1 MTATALYS
9 NSWHRVSALRPRL
22 RSHIHIQR
30 HTYRGQVW
38 YVMQDQSNGEFHRYT
53 PEANLLISLMDG
65 RRSVQQIWEIACA
78 QLDDDAMPQDEVIR
92 LMSQLHRADVLM
104 TDRAPDVRD
113 LVQRRRRQRA
123 QKIKQYVGNPSALKL
138 PLLDPDRWLSAALP
152 YYRWLF
158 TWVGGLL
165 WLAVV
170 LYGAALGAMHWK
182 ALTHNVWDQV
192 FSAGNVLAMALVYPL
207 VKAVHELGHAC
218 AVKARGGEVHE
229 IGLMFLL
236 LVPIPYVDA
245 SAAAGFA
252 DKRWRMLVGA
262 AGILVELFLAALA
275 MIAWTQLEPGLG
287 RSVAYNVIILCGVST
302 LFMNGNPLLRYDGYY
317 VLSDAIEIPNLGQRA
332 NAWLGYLFKRYVL
345 GLAAVEAPRAS
356 RGEQWWF
363 VGYALLSFVY
373 RMFIMFLAIFL
384 VAGQFFFFGVLLACW
399 AILNTIVMPLWRL
412 ARQLFT
418 DPQIQA
424 RRGRSY
430 AITALC
436 VLAAAGLAGAVPMP
450 SSTDTEGVVWVPPSA
465 QVRAPVAGF
474 VRERQAADDALVAAG
489 APLLALEND
498 ELQRRDAMLAAQVDE
513 YQARY
518 VQAHAQNPVQA
529 AITRHQWQSL
539 LTEKRAVDEQVQSQ
553 QVRSRHAGRYVSAQ
567 PEDMTGR
574 YVQRGELLGY
584 VLTEAET
591 VRVVVPQSSL
601 ERIHRSLEGVRV
613 RLVQDAGRVFEA
625 RVLREVPSAT
635 DELPSMALSLQG
647 GGSIGVDPRKSQEG
661 RAKSAENLFV
671 MDLQLPPDAPL
682 GYVGARVYVK
692 FSHEPRPIALQA
704 YDAVRQM
711 VLRQLKL

>member
-9 NSWHRVSALRPRL
+9 NSWHRVSAAAAPALAHPHPAPHL
-22 RSHIHIQR
+22 S
-30 HTYRGQVW
+30 GQVW

-384 VAGQFFFFGVLLACW
+384 VAGSSFLRRPAGLLGHPEHHCHA
-399 AILNTIVMPLWRL
+399 AVAAGAAAVHRP
-412 ARQLFT
+412 A
-418 DPQIQA
+418 DPGA
-424 RRGRSY
+424 PGRSY

-450 SSTDTEGVVWVPPSA
+450 SSTDTEGVVWCRRRPRCARRWPASSA
-465 QVRAPVAGF
+465 SARRRTMRSWRRRA
-474 VRERQAADDALVAAG
+474 
-489 APLLALEND
+489 LLALEND

-513 YQARY
+513 YRRATCRRM
-518 VQAHAQNPVQA
+518 PRIRCRPPSR
-529 AITRHQWQSL
+529 AIN
-539 LTEKRAVDEQVQSQ
+539 
-553 QVRSRHAGRYVSAQ
+553 
-567 PEDMTGR
+567 
-574 YVQRGELLGY
+574 
-584 VLTEAET
+584 
-591 VRVVVPQSSL
+591 
-601 ERIHRSLEGVRV
+601 
-613 RLVQDAGRVFEA
+613 
-625 RVLREVPSAT
+625 
-635 DELPSMALSLQG
+635 
-647 GGSIGVDPRKSQEG
+647 G
-661 RAKSAENLFV
+661 RAC
-671 MDLQLPPDAPL
+671 
-682 GYVGARVYVK
+682 
-692 FSHEPRPIALQA
+692 
-704 YDAVRQM
+704 
-711 VLRQLKL
+711 

>member
-1 MTATALYS
+1 MAVTALYS
-9 NSWHRVSALRPRL
+9 SSWHRVSALRPRL
-22 RSHIHIQR
+22 RSHIHIHR
-30 HTYRGQVW
+30 HVYRGEVW

-65 RRSVQQIWEIACA
+65 RRSVQEIWEIACT

-92 LMSQLHRADVLM
+92 LMAQLHRADVLV

-113 LVQRRRRQRA
+113 LVQRRRRQRV
-123 QKIKQYVGNPSALKL
+123 QKIKQYIGNPSALKV
-138 PLLDPDRWLSAALP
+138 PLVDPDRWLTRNLAC
-152 YYRWLF
+152 YRWIFGWAGL
-158 TWVGGLL
+158 LL

-170 LYGAALGAMHWK
+170 VYGASLGAMNWQP
-182 ALTHNVWDQV
+182 LTHNVWDQV
-192 FSAGNVLAMALVYPL
+192 FSAGNVLAMALVYPV
-207 VKAVHELGHAC
+207 VKAIHELGHAC

-275 MIAWTQLEPGLG
+275 MIAWTQLEPGLW

-345 GLAAVEAPRAS
+345 QLASVEAPRAT
-356 RGEQWWF
+356 RGEQWWL
-363 VGYALLSFVY
+363 VSYALLSFFY

-384 VAGQFFFFGVLLACW
+384 VAGQFFFIGVLLACW
-399 AILNTIVMPLWRL
+399 ALLNTIVMPLWRL
-412 ARQLFT
+412 IRQLFT
-418 DPQIQA
+418 DPHIQS
-424 RRGRSY
+424 RRARSY
-430 AITALC
+430 AITAVC
-436 VLAAAGLAGAVPMP
+436 VLALVAVVGAVPLP

-474 VRERQAADDALVAAG
+474 VRERQARDDAPLSGG
-489 APLLALEND
+489 APVLRLEND
-498 ELQRRDAMLAAQVDE
+498 ELIRRNAMLAAQVDE

-518 VQAHAQNPVQA
+518 VQAYAQNQVQA
-529 AITRHQWQSL
+529 AIMRHQWQSL
-539 LTEKRAVDEQVQSQ
+539 QTEHKAIQQQVEAQ
-553 QVRSRHAGRYVSAQ
+553 QVRSPHAGRYVPAQ
-567 PEDMTGR
+567 PEDNTGR

-584 VLTEAET
+584 VLTDAET

-601 ERIHRSLEGVRV
+601 ERIHQSLDGVRV
-613 RLVQDAGRVFEA
+613 RLVQDSGHEYRA
-625 RVLREVPSAT
+625 RISREVPAAT
-635 DELPSMALSLQG
+635 DELPSLALSLQG

-671 MDLQLPPDAPL
+671 MDLALPEEAPRAYL
-682 GYVGARVYVK
+682 GARVYVK
-692 FSHEPRPIALQA
+692 FDHAPRPLAMQA
-704 YDAVRQM
+704 YDA
-711 VLRQLKL
+711 LRQLLLRQLRI